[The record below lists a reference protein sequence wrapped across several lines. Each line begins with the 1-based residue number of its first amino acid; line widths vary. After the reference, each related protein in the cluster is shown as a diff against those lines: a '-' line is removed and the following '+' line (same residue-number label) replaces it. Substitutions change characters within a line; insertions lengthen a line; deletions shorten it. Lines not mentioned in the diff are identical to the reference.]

1 MKPKERAM
9 AVKKAGELVS
19 QGKGVVEIAA
29 ILDIPQTT
37 AGRFVEEAKAGKCGT
52 CRYRSDRPGTN
63 QCDYMVLTGRR
74 RGCPSGPGCTRYKKS
89 AARKR
94 IAGRAPKQK

>member
-52 CRYRSDRPGTN
+52 
-63 QCDYMVLTGRR
+63 
-74 RGCPSGPGCTRYKKS
+74 
-89 AARKR
+89 
-94 IAGRAPKQK
+94 